1 VQPENAQ
8 RWVARCVDDA
18 NSCQPCIDNNGQ
30 TYRNRADAYADY
42 PGGSGYI
49 HCEGQNNCRCTVA
62 KRRGGTNQMSTNS
75 RPASLDVGAVI
86 ARSRAADAMFSAR
99 ALAAPVAAKLGV
111 ALPAPDA
118 PKQFAVFNYAS
129 GAVTAGSPSPTLA
142 APANAAQTSGGAL
155 YIYDCIGG
163 WDGVTAMDV
172 VMALAEIGQ
181 GPIDVHFN
189 SVGGSIFEGSAIH
202 NAIKNYSGGTKT
214 AYIDGVAA
222 SAACFIAL
230 ACDEVVCEP
239 NATMMTH
246 DGTGGVFGTED
257 DMLDMAAVMG
267 MLSDTIA
274 ETIAAKTGQTAA
286 YERDVMRDGDTWTN
300 AAQSVTRGLADRIN
314 GVAPAV
320 APPPPDED
328 TQDSVAPTQ
337 KLDLALFTVDAPVA
351 APVSP
356 LATIDVAGLREAL
369 KGAFA

>member
-1 VQPENAQ
+1 MAIRPENAQ

-49 HCEGQNNCRCTVA
+49 HCEGQANCRCTVA

-75 RPASLDVGAVI
+75 RPVDVSAVI
-86 ARSRAADAMFSAR
+86 ARSRESDAAFSAR
-99 ALAAPVAAKLGV
+99 ASAAPLAAKLGV
-111 ALPAPDA
+111 TLPAPDA
-118 PKQFAVFNYAS
+118 PKQFLVMNYAS
-129 GAVTAGSPSPTLA
+129 GQAKGAPVNATPVNAG
-142 APANAAQTSGGAL
+142 AQTSGGAL

-172 VMALAEIGQ
+172 VMALAEIGT
-181 GPIDVHFN
+181 GPLDVHIN
-189 SVGGSIFEGSAIH
+189 SVGGSIFEGSAIY
-202 NAIKNYSGGTKT
+202 NTIKNYAGGAKT
-214 AYIDGVAA
+214 AYVDGVAA

-230 ACDEVVCEP
+230 ACDEVVVER

-246 DGTGGVFGTED
+246 DGSGMAWGTAD
-257 DMLDMAAVMG
+257 DMRDMADVMD

-300 AAQSVTRGLADRIN
+300 AAQSVARGLADRIN
-314 GVAPAV
+314 GAAL
-320 APPPPDED
+320 PPPDED
-328 TQDSVAPTQ
+328 TQDGVAPAQ
-337 KLDLALFTVDAPVA
+337 KLDLALFVPPLADNSVTI
-351 APVSP
+351 PVSP